1 MDFIEVSVTTTHAAM
16 DAISNVFMENGANG
30 VAIEDSAEMTR
41 EHPQQFGEMYALDSE
56 DYPNEGVVV
65 KAYYTAD
72 EHENTDF
79 EAIHELIKGLVQ
91 YDIDLGPI
99 DWTLTE
105 VKQEEWAYA
114 WKEFYHPVQVT
125 DKLTI
130 VPTWEEYTPH
140 SADEH
145 IIELDPGMAFGTGTH
160 QTTRLCLEAVEKYVK
175 AGDDVIDV
183 GTGSGVLSILA
194 AKLGAKSVLALD
206 LDDVAVRAAQENID
220 YNKVDGVVEVTTGNL
235 LEGIER
241 NAEVVVANI
250 LADII
255 LLFPNDV
262 YRVLKP
268 NGLFIASGIIEEKVD
283 EVAAA
288 IEAAGMTIIERDNKD
303 DWFVLVARKEA

>member
-1 MDFIEVSVTTTHAAM
+1 
-16 DAISNVFMENGANG
+16 
-30 VAIEDSAEMTR
+30 
-41 EHPQQFGEMYALDSE
+41 
-56 DYPNEGVVV
+56 
-65 KAYYTAD
+65 
-72 EHENTDF
+72 
-79 EAIHELIKGLVQ
+79 
-91 YDIDLGPI
+91 
-99 DWTLTE
+99 
-105 VKQEEWAYA
+105 
-114 WKEFYHPVQVT
+114 
-125 DKLTI
+125 
-130 VPTWEEYTPH
+130 
-140 SADEH
+140 
-145 IIELDPGMAFGTGTH
+145 MAFGTGTH

>member
-30 VAIEDSAEMTR
+30 VAIEDSADLTR
-41 EHPQQFGEMYALDSE
+41 EHPDQFGEMYALDSA
-56 DYPNEGVVV
+56 DYPTEGVIV
-65 KAYYTAD
+65 KAYYEDNEDVTI
-72 EHENTDF
+72 DF
-79 EAIHELIKGLVQ
+79 EAVHALIKGLVQ

-105 VKQEEWAYA
+105 VKEEKWATA
-114 WKEFYHPVQVT
+114 WKEFYHPVQIT

-140 SADEH
+140 SPEEH

-160 QTTRLCLEAVEKYVK
+160 QTTRLCLEAVEKYVV

-194 AKLGAKSVLALD
+194 AKLGANSVLALD

-220 YNKVDGVVEVTTGNL
+220 VNKVGDVVEVTTGNL
-235 LEGIER
+235 LEGVDR
-241 NAEVVVANI
+241 TVDVVVANI

-255 LLFPNDV
+255 LLFPDDV

-268 NGLFIASGIIEEKVD
+268 GGLFIASGIIETKVE

-288 IEAAGMTIIERDNKD
+288 IEAAGLTMIERDNKD
-303 DWFVLVARKEA
+303 DWFALIARKEG

>member
-16 DAISNVFMENGANG
+16 DAVSNVFMENGANG
-30 VAIEDSAEMTR
+30 VAIEDSADLTR
-41 EHPQQFGEMYALDSE
+41 EHPDQFGEMYALDSA
-56 DYPNEGVVV
+56 DYPTEGVIF
-65 KAYYTAD
+65 KAYYEDNEDVTI
-72 EHENTDF
+72 DF
-79 EAIHELIKGLVQ
+79 EAVHDLIKGLVQ
-91 YDIDLGPI
+91 YDIELGPI

-105 VKQEEWAYA
+105 VKEEKWATA
-114 WKEFYHPVQVT
+114 WKEFYHPVQIT

-140 SADEH
+140 SPEEH

-183 GTGSGVLSILA
+183 GTGSGVLSIFA
-194 AKLGAKSVLALD
+194 AKLGAQAVLALD
-206 LDDVAVRAAQENID
+206 LDEVAVRAAQENID
-220 YNKVDGVVEVTTGNL
+220 VNKVGDVVEVTTGNL
-235 LEGIER
+235 LEGVER
-241 NAEVVVANI
+241 NVDVVVANI

-255 LLFPNDV
+255 LMFPDDV

-268 NGLFIASGIIEEKVD
+268 GGLFIASGIIETKVE

-288 IEAAGMTIIERDNKD
+288 IEKAGLTMIERDNKD
-303 DWFVLVARKEA
+303 DWFALIARKEG

>member
-30 VAIEDSAEMTR
+30 VAIEDSADLTR
-41 EHPQQFGEMYALDSE
+41 EHPDQFGEMYALDSA
-56 DYPNEGVVV
+56 DYPTEGVIV
-65 KAYYTAD
+65 KAYYEDNEDVTI
-72 EHENTDF
+72 DF
-79 EAIHELIKGLVQ
+79 EAVHALIRGLVQ

-105 VKQEEWAYA
+105 VKEEKWATA
-114 WKEFYHPVQVT
+114 WKEFYHPVQIT

-130 VPTWEEYTPH
+130 VPTWETYTPH
-140 SADEH
+140 SPEEH

-160 QTTRLCLEAVEKYVK
+160 QTTRLCLEAVEKYVV

-194 AKLGAKSVLALD
+194 AKLGANSVLALD

-220 YNKVDGVVEVTTGNL
+220 VNKVGDIVEVTTGNL
-235 LEGIER
+235 LEGVDR
-241 NAEVVVANI
+241 NVDVVVANI
-250 LADII
+250 LADVI
-255 LLFPNDV
+255 LMFPDDV

-268 NGLFIASGIIEEKVD
+268 GGLFIASGIIETKVE

-288 IEAAGMTIIERDNKD
+288 IVAAGLTMIERDNKD
-303 DWFVLVARKEA
+303 DWFALIARKEG